1 MLKRITLKA
10 IEKEIGNTEM
20 IPHIGKHQAFLMV
33 YGAAEWLGDK
43 ALAKGTRITE
53 VEYPSRVQMERLA
66 KEILLWAYKG

>member
-33 YGAAEWLGDK
+33 YGTAEWLADR
-43 ALAKGTRITE
+43 ALTKGTRVTE
-53 VEYPSRVQMERLA
+53 VEYPSRVQLERLA
-66 KEILLWAYKG
+66 KKILLWAHKG